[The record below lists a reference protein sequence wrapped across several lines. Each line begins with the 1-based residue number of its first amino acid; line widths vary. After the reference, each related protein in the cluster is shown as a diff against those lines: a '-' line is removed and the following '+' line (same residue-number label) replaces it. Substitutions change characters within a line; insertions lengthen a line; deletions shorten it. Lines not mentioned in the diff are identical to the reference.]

1 MIKASTFTDTAK
13 EFGYDFYCGVPCSF
27 LKPLINHTLQSDDI
41 EYFAASNE
49 GEAIAVGAGAQLA
62 GRKSIVMFQ
71 NAGLGNTVNPLTSL
85 CFTFRIPI
93 LLVVT
98 LRGEVGLGDEP
109 QHELMGLITT
119 DLLDTMKIGWEW
131 FPTETEKVSL
141 LFEKA
146 KNHMNQTGL
155 PFAFVMRKSSVG
167 SVPLTKTFLKAPRPG
182 ITVNGQ
188 FQLKVDQRKD
198 RMEALRFITAAT
210 HESDAVIATTGKIG
224 REVFSI
230 NDKNSNFY
238 MVGSMGLA
246 SALGL
251 GLSLARTS
259 GRTVILDGD
268 GALLMHMGSL
278 GTLGYYGPSE
288 IVHIVIDNETY
299 ESTGGQFSVSSTVDF
314 CSVAAACGYAS
325 AWRVDTET
333 AIKDALDKTS
343 GVIGPHL
350 IHIKVA
356 DGSAVSL
363 GRPNIKPTQIA
374 ERFRKFLRQ
383 RIAN

>member
-1 MIKASTFTDTAK
+1 
-13 EFGYDFYCGVPCSF
+13 
-27 LKPLINHTLQSDDI
+27 
-41 EYFAASNE
+41 
-49 GEAIAVGAGAQLA
+49 
-62 GRKSIVMFQ
+62 
-71 NAGLGNTVNPLTSL
+71 
-85 CFTFRIPI
+85 
-93 LLVVT
+93 
-98 LRGEVGLGDEP
+98 
-109 QHELMGLITT
+109 
-119 DLLDTMKIGWEW
+119 
-131 FPTETEKVSL
+131 
-141 LFEKA
+141 
-146 KNHMNQTGL
+146 
-155 PFAFVMRKSSVG
+155 
-167 SVPLTKTFLKAPRPG
+167 
-182 ITVNGQ
+182 
-188 FQLKVDQRKD
+188 
-198 RMEALRFITAAT
+198 MEALRFITAAT

-278 GTLGYYGPSE
+278 GTLGYYGPSG

-356 DGSAVSL
+356 GGSAVSL